1 MRTEI
6 NTKPSNTP
14 DNNDIRRWRLSANL
28 PLLYT
33 DYETL
38 SELEEDYGQYELLDL
53 DLQMLTDD
61 ESMRLFGKDNPTRYK
76 EMKHE
81 FLIRPTKELKEYKPE
96 MIDKKPTIDPI
107 NMIMMMRECAY
118 RKNSDWM
125 KSYLSISEAYNP
137 SQQYQNLV
145 DNQDAIKEMV
155 SKSIY
160 ESNLC
165 SNLNYT
171 FPMYTPDQ
179 IPEAESGELED
190 GTPYDTWSKIY
201 GEMLRGNRSKEF
213 AYLRKNW
220 FETITRLYSQYK
232 NVESD
237 TEREGYKKK
246 LLTLGWN
253 VELMPVTA
261 QNVERISNRMKEKLM
276 GIQSSIRL
284 FDLSELN
291 FPKIDYT
298 DSMVNGIYF
307 VCIKVDGVYKNI
319 YVSNHAIGS
328 SQIYLL
334 AKYRTGTELIKVDHI
349 PEYYGEFDIFFIPY
363 ENLTDYHIR
372 EREEDLNPTAETCG
386 ATVGE
391 FKLFLYSLGI
401 GGDVYKLFS
410 GRAVD
415 FDRNI
420 YTNAL
425 KYISLSYSI
434 RADVE
439 KLAYNESGLI
449 SDTDDD
455 ILTMGEI
462 KRILKF
468 E

>member
-6 NTKPSNTP
+6 NTNPSNTP

-81 FLIRPTKELKEYKPE
+81 FLIKPTKELKEYKPE

-118 RKNSDWM
+118 HKNSDWM

-179 IPEAESGELED
+179 IPEVESGELED

-213 AYLRKNW
+213 AYLGKNW

-328 SQIYLL
+328 GQIYLL
-334 AKYRTGTELIKVDHI
+334 AKYRTGTELLKVDHI

>member
-6 NTKPSNTP
+6 NTNPSNTP

-81 FLIRPTKELKEYKPE
+81 FLIKPTKELKEYKPE

-118 RKNSDWM
+118 HKNSDWM

-145 DNQDAIKEMV
+145 DNQDVIKEMV

-190 GTPYDTWSKIY
+190 GTPYNTWSKIY

-213 AYLRKNW
+213 AYLGKNW

-328 SQIYLL
+328 GQIYLL

>member
-6 NTKPSNTP
+6 NTNPSNTP

-118 RKNSDWM
+118 HKDSNWM

-145 DNQDAIKEMV
+145 DNQDTIKEMV

-165 SNLNYT
+165 SNLKYT

-179 IPEAESGELED
+179 IPETESGELED
-190 GTPYDTWSKIY
+190 GTSYDTWSKIY

-213 AYLRKNW
+213 AYLGKNW

-237 TEREGYKKK
+237 IEREGYKKK

-253 VELMPVTA
+253 VELMPVTP
-261 QNVERISNRMKEKLM
+261 QNVERISNKMKEKLM

-298 DSMVNGIYF
+298 DSMVNGVYF

-334 AKYRTGTELIKVDHI
+334 AKYRTGTELVKVDHI

-372 EREEDLNPTAETCG
+372 EREEAPNPTAETCG

-415 FDRNI
+415 FDRNT

-434 RADVE
+434 RSDVR

>member
-6 NTKPSNTP
+6 NTNPSNTP

-81 FLIRPTKELKEYKPE
+81 FLIKPTKELKEYKPE

-118 RKNSDWM
+118 HKNSDWM
-125 KSYLSISEAYNP
+125 KSYLSISEEYNP

-179 IPEAESGELED
+179 IPEVESGELED

-201 GEMLRGNRSKEF
+201 GEMLRGNKSKEF
-213 AYLRKNW
+213 AYLGKNW

-328 SQIYLL
+328 GQIYLL

-439 KLAYNESGLI
+439 KLVYNESGLI

>member
-1 MRTEI
+1 MKTEI
-6 NTKPSNTP
+6 NTNPSITP
-14 DNNDIRRWRLSANL
+14 DNDDIRRWRLSANL
-28 PLLYT
+28 PLLYNG
-33 DYETL
+33 YETL

-81 FLIRPTKELKEYKPE
+81 FLIKPTKELKEYKPE
-96 MIDKKPTIDPI
+96 MIDKKPSIDPI

-118 RKNSDWM
+118 HKNGDWM

-137 SQQYQNLV
+137 SQQYQKIV
-145 DNQDAIKEMV
+145 DNQNSIKEMV

-190 GTPYDTWSKIY
+190 GTPYDTWSKVY
-201 GEMLRGNRSKEF
+201 GEMLKGNRSKEF
-213 AYLRKNW
+213 AYLGKNW

-237 TEREGYKKK
+237 DDREGYRKK

-253 VELMPVTA
+253 VELMPVTP
-261 QNVERISNRMKEKLM
+261 QNVQLISNRMKEKLM

-284 FDLSELN
+284 FDLSELS
-291 FPKIDYT
+291 FPKIEYNN
-298 DSMVNGIYF
+298 SLVNGVYF

-319 YVSNHAIGS
+319 YVSNHDIGNG
-328 SQIYLL
+328 QIYLL
-334 AKYRTGTELIKVDHI
+334 AKYRTGIELIKVDHI
-349 PEYYGEFDIFFIPY
+349 PEYYGEFDMYFAPY
-363 ENLTDYHIR
+363 KQLEDYPIK
-372 EREEDLNPTAETCG
+372 ERQEDPYATAETCG

-391 FKLFLYSLGI
+391 FKLFLYSLSI
-401 GGDVYKLFS
+401 GGDVYKLFG
-410 GRAVD
+410 GRAVNFNRD
-415 FDRNI
+415 AYRNK
-420 YTNAL
+420 L

-434 RADVE
+434 RSDMKE
-439 KLAYNESGLI
+439 LSYNESGLI

>member
-6 NTKPSNTP
+6 STNPSNTP

-81 FLIRPTKELKEYKPE
+81 FLIKPTKELKEYKPE

-118 RKNSDWM
+118 HKNSDWM

-213 AYLRKNW
+213 AYLGKNW

-328 SQIYLL
+328 GQIYLL
-334 AKYRTGTELIKVDHI
+334 AKYRTGTELIKVDYI

-468 E
+468 K

>member
-6 NTKPSNTP
+6 NTNPSNTP

-81 FLIRPTKELKEYKPE
+81 FLIKPTKELKEYKPE

-118 RKNSDWM
+118 HKDSDWM

-165 SNLNYT
+165 SNLNHT

-213 AYLRKNW
+213 AYLGKNW

-328 SQIYLL
+328 GQIYLL

>member
-6 NTKPSNTP
+6 NTNPSNTP

-118 RKNSDWM
+118 HKDSDWM

-145 DNQDAIKEMV
+145 DNQDAIKEIV

-179 IPEAESGELED
+179 IPEVESGELED

-213 AYLRKNW
+213 AYLGKNW

-237 TEREGYKKK
+237 IEREGYKKK

-328 SQIYLL
+328 GQIYLL

-372 EREEDLNPTAETCG
+372 EREEDPNPTAETCG